1 MNFTNTDSV
10 EPKLFYGRL
19 NAELN
24 KIEHKVRLEV
34 LDAFEIDF
42 FRWRNIYFPD
52 IKMRGYLR
60 HAFLIKRLI
69 FRGGNANITQSDF
82 ADFFNSFARED
93 E

>member
-1 MNFTNTDSV
+1 MNFTDTDSV

-34 LDAFEIDF
+34 IEAFEKDF

-52 IKMRGYLR
+52 IRLRSYLR
-60 HAFLIKRLI
+60 HAFVIKRLI
-69 FRGGNANITQSDF
+69 FRGGNANITQSTL
-82 ADFFNSFARED
+82 ADFFNSFARGD